1 MKNLAKPAA
10 KRGRP
15 RKVKTTKSGAPL
27 SPSPPA
33 HPRCAKCGSR
43 TVQLEQL
50 AQELLAA
57 MSIHCLTCGHY
68 TFIGRPVIRL
78 LKRPNVTIPD
88 SIKRPAAS

>member
-1 MKNLAKPAA
+1 MKNLAKPPA

-15 RKVKTTKSGAPL
+15 RKTKATNPGHS
-27 SPSPPA
+27 STPSQPT

-50 AQELLAA
+50 EQELLAA

-78 LKRPNVTIPD
+78 LKRPNVIIPD